1 MERAVLRES
10 GAQCCIWKISR
21 QDYEGCLEKNGLFL
35 TESEDCERCWSCPE
49 AFGEGGFRKTVI
61 RNGFELWITD
71 CLFQRDIMCYQEDIS
86 AVHFGF
92 CLAGHYTGDLGKQ
105 REPFT
110 LRAGEHYL
118 FFARDQNGCGQ
129 MATGVRQ
136 LCVSLMI
143 NPELFLSYFGDD
155 CSLLPEMLQGI
166 VHQDTDA
173 CFFQVERITAD
184 MHRALRQIIDCPYTG
199 ASRKLYIESRCLEL
213 MAYQLR
219 QFSGLKAVSALATG
233 RGHVHPA
240 EKSRIEKVRSLLLDN
255 LDAPPNLDD
264 LAEAAGMSH
273 PKLNRCFRQ
282 MFGTT
287 VFQYLKHERLKQAR
301 VMIEDQGRTVTETAY
316 SVGYSSL
323 SHFAKAYKHHFG
335 ISPGADFR
343 RKKTA

>member
-1 MERAVLRES
+1 MLRES
-10 GAQCCIWKISR
+10 DAHYCIWKFS
-21 QDYEGCLEKNGLFL
+21 QQNCESCLEKNGLFL
-35 TESEDCERCWSCPE
+35 TKSEDCESCWSCPE
-49 AFGEGGFRKTVI
+49 TFGKGGLRKIVI

-71 CLFQRDIMCYQEDIS
+71 CLFQRDIMCYQENTS

-92 CLAGHYTGDLGKQ
+92 YLAGHYTGAFGKD

-118 FFARDQNGCGQ
+118 FFAHDLNGYGR

-136 LCVSLMI
+136 LCVSFII
-143 NPELFLSYFGDD
+143 NPELLLSYFGDD
-155 CSLLPEMLQGI
+155 CALLPEVLQGI
-166 VHQDTDA
+166 VHKDTDA

-184 MHRALRQIIDCPYTG
+184 MHLALRQIIDCPYAG
-199 ASRKLYIESRCLEL
+199 ASRKLYVESRCLEL
-213 MAYQLR
+213 MAYQLQ
-219 QFSGLKAVSALATG
+219 QFSSLKAASALATA
-233 RGHVHPA
+233 RGTVHPA
-240 EKSRIEKVRSLLLDN
+240 EKNRIEKVRRLLLDN

-282 MFGTT
+282 LFGKT
-287 VFQYLKHERLKQAR
+287 VFQYLRHERLKQAR
-301 VMIEDQGRTVTETAY
+301 VMIEDQGLTVTETAY